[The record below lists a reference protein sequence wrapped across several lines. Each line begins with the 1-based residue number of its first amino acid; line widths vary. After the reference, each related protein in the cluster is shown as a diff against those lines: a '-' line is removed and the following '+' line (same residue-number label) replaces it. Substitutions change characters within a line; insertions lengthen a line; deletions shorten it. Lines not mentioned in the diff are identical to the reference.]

1 MNKTLSSKSIYNG
14 KVVKLF
20 VDEIQNEDVVAVRE
34 VVRHSGGAAVLA
46 EKDGKFAFVRQYRHP
61 LGEEIYEIPAGTREK
76 GEDPIVTA
84 ARELS
89 EECGLIPKNL
99 VLISAFA
106 VSPGYTDEI
115 LHVYYADDF
124 EYSNV
129 CLDSDE
135 RLVTRWIDKEKALKM
150 LSEHAFI
157 DAKTIIALQW
167 YKNKNG

>member
-1 MNKTLSSKSIYNG
+1 MNKTLSSKSIYDG

-20 VDEIQNEDVVAVRE
+20 VDEIQNDDIVAMRE

-61 LGEEIYEIPAGTREK
+61 LGKEIYEIPAGTREV
-76 GEDPIVTA
+76 GEAPIVTA

-89 EECGLIPKNL
+89 EECGLIPKKL
-99 VLISAFA
+99 THISSFA

-115 LHVYYADDF
+115 LHVYYADSF
-124 EYSNV
+124 ENSDV
-129 CLDSDE
+129 CLDADE
-135 RLVTRWIDKEKALKM
+135 RLVTQWIDKEKALRM
-150 LSEHAFI
+150 LNAQAFI

-167 YKNKNG
+167 YKNKNV

>member
-1 MNKTLSSKSIYNG
+1 MNKTISSKSIYNG

-20 VDEIQNEDVVAVRE
+20 VDKIQNDDIFAVRE

-61 LGEEIYEIPAGTREK
+61 LGEEIYEIPAGTREQ

-99 VLISAFA
+99 ALISAFA

-115 LHVYYADDF
+115 LHVYYADEF
-124 EYSNV
+124 EYSHV

-150 LSEHAFI
+150 LSEQAFI

-167 YKNKNG
+167 YKNKND

>member
-1 MNKTLSSKSIYNG
+1 M
-14 KVVKLF
+14 
-20 VDEIQNEDVVAVRE
+20 
-34 VVRHSGGAAVLA
+34 
-46 EKDGKFAFVRQYRHP
+46 
-61 LGEEIYEIPAGTREK
+61 
-76 GEDPIVTA
+76 
-84 ARELS
+84 
-89 EECGLIPKNL
+89 
-99 VLISAFA
+99 LISAFA

-135 RLVTRWIDKEKALKM
+135 RLVIRWIDKEKALKM